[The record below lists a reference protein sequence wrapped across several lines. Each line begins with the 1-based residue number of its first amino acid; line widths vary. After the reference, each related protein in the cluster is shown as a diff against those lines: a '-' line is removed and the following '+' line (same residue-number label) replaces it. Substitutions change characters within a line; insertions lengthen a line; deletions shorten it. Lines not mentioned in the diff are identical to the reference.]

1 MRDMIIHTV
10 FAFTLI
16 LLLPPV
22 NDLCREYVAGPSAS
36 RADSAAA
43 YHGSRYITG
52 QYLDGYN
59 FVRVGESNQ
68 AGWGKEY
75 YYMVP
80 NNNALRFKVVSVF
93 YWSPALRGG
102 ACCRSRAFAWAPPT
116 SSTAGTHDRPA
127 SRGTA

>member
-75 YYMVP
+75 YYRVP

-93 YWSPALRGG
+93 YWSPDITEVHMLPIPRVHLG
-102 ACCRSRAFAWAPPT
+102 AT
-116 SSTAGTHDRPA
+116 YLLDRWDP
-127 SRGTA
+127 

>member
-16 LLLPPV
+16 LLLSPV

-75 YYMVP
+75 YYRVP

-93 YWSPALRGG
+93 YWSPDITEVHMLPIPRVHLG
-102 ACCRSRAFAWAPPT
+102 AT
-116 SSTAGTHDRPA
+116 YLLDRWDP
-127 SRGTA
+127 

>member
-43 YHGSRYITG
+43 YYGSYYITG
-52 QYLDGYN
+52 QHIDGYI
-59 FVRVGESNQ
+59 FVRVGESKQ

-75 YYMVP
+75 YYTVP
-80 NNNALRFKVVSVF
+80 NNSALRFKVVSVF
-93 YWSPALRGG
+93 YWSPDARGEGMLPIPHVRLG
-102 ACCRSRAFAWAPPT
+102 AT
-116 SSTAGTHDRPA
+116 YLLDRWD
-127 SRGTA
+127 S